1 MNAAGRIAAALQ
13 DVPPGTVASAG
24 SALRVE
30 TAGRGRV
37 ETYAVLPG
45 IEATFCAFCAEEA
58 TFRHAAAPGVLEAHY
73 CRCGRVG
80 WNMRGGLSV
89 FLGAGDLTLHGGACC
104 ADSAMQFPLGYAE
117 TVGIAFDLAQLA
129 EHPPRALRDAGFQP
143 LALRESLCGGRPAAI
158 PACPALEHIFAPL
171 CAAPPPLRPSYLQLK
186 ALELLLALDG
196 LRARAA
202 KLAPC
207 AAQQAERIRAAHAL
221 LTGDLRRRYTIEALA
236 KRFLL
241 NTSALKEGFKAV
253 YGAPIA
259 TYMKEYRIHRAME
272 RLRETDDPIA
282 NIAAEVGYGAQGK
295 FTQAFK
301 DVAQTLPSEYRRQ
314 HRGEST

>member
-104 ADSAMQFPLGYAE
+104 ADSAMQFPLGYSEGLSLA
-117 TVGIAFDLAQLA
+117 IDLEALSS
-129 EHPPRALRDAGFQP
+129 ECPDILRDAGFRP
-143 LALRESLCGGRPAAI
+143 CALREKLLDRSPITI
-158 PACPALEHIFAPL
+158 PACPAVESIFEPVY
-171 CAAPPPLRPSYLQLK
+171 AAPPALRAPWLKLK
-186 ALELLLALDG
+186 AQELLLYLSGFQPAASEP
-196 LRARAA
+196 ARVY
-202 KLAPC
+202 
-207 AAQQAERIRAAHAL
+207 AQQTEQIREVHRL
-221 LTGDLRRRYTIEALA
+221 LTTHLDQRLTIEELSR
-236 KRFLL
+236 RFLI

-259 TYMKEYRIHRAME
+259 TYMKEARIRRAMQL
-272 RLRETDDPIA
+272 LRETDDTVA
-282 NIAAEVGYGAQGK
+282 TIAAQVGYESQGK
-295 FTQAFK
+295 FAQAFK
-301 DVAQTLPSEYRRQ
+301 DIAHMLPTEYRRA
-314 HRGEST
+314 HRTP